1 MTATHDRVSRK
12 AQRAKSQGRH
22 PASRV
27 TPDGRGPR
35 PPIGRRTPAF
45 LFLFLFV
52 VALVALGVVM
62 VLSASAVVSINE
74 SDSAWS
80 LFRRQLVWTAI
91 GAGVLMVTMRI
102 DYHRWRI
109 LAVPAA
115 VGSAVLLVVVLLPG
129 FGVTVND
136 ATRWI
141 RVGPFSFQPSEVA
154 KLAMV
159 LFVADLLGRPARD
172 IRDTRATLRPVMA
185 VTVVFVMLLMAQP
198 HLGNTLILSAIVFTM
213 LFIAGAPV
221 LHLGGVGLLA
231 ATGATVMVA
240 GTAWRRER
248 LLVFL
253 DPWRDV
259 QGAGYQTLQSL
270 HAITVGGFSGVGLGA
285 SRAKWGFLPYAHTD
299 FIFAIIAEELGIL
312 GAGAVVLLYVG
323 IGVAG
328 MVAALRA
335 PDRFGMLLAV
345 GITTW
350 IVFQAVLNL
359 GSVMALLPVTGV
371 TLPFVSFGGTSLVVT
386 MGAVGILLNVA
397 RQGR

>member
-12 AQRAKSQGRH
+12 AQKAKSQGRH

-109 LAVPAA
+109 LAAPAA

-159 LFVADLLGRPARD
+159 LFVADL
-172 IRDTRATLRPVMA
+172 
-185 VTVVFVMLLMAQP
+185 
-198 HLGNTLILSAIVFTM
+198 
-213 LFIAGAPV
+213 
-221 LHLGGVGLLA
+221 
-231 ATGATVMVA
+231 
-240 GTAWRRER
+240 
-248 LLVFL
+248 
-253 DPWRDV
+253 
-259 QGAGYQTLQSL
+259 
-270 HAITVGGFSGVGLGA
+270 
-285 SRAKWGFLPYAHTD
+285 
-299 FIFAIIAEELGIL
+299 
-312 GAGAVVLLYVG
+312 
-323 IGVAG
+323 
-328 MVAALRA
+328 
-335 PDRFGMLLAV
+335 
-345 GITTW
+345 
-350 IVFQAVLNL
+350 
-359 GSVMALLPVTGV
+359 
-371 TLPFVSFGGTSLVVT
+371 
-386 MGAVGILLNVA
+386 
-397 RQGR
+397 